1 MPRRANNKNKILTI
15 AILSLITGTL
25 NAIAIVISFYPA
37 SIARVFRYIA
47 SGCFGLS
54 AFNDDHMVLLGLLFH
69 YVISIIFSLAFWAIY
84 PKFKNGLKNK
94 YFIGVIFGLITWV
107 VMNFAVLPLTN
118 IPKPPEHTS
127 INMLTAIEGI
137 AALIICV
144 GLPAALISDRYYVGK
159 AKRAARR
166 RVRNNYS

>member
-47 SGCFGLS
+47 SGLFGLS
-54 AFNDDHMVLLGLLFH
+54 AFTEDNMVFWGLLFH
-69 YVISIIFSLAFWAIY
+69 CVITVVFSLGFWAIY
-84 PKFKNGLKNK
+84 PKFKSGLKNK
-94 YFIGVIFGLITWV
+94 YLIGVIFGLIIWV

-118 IPKPPEHTS
+118 IPKPPEHTVS
-127 INMLTAIEGI
+127 LLAVIEGI

-144 GLPAALISDRYYVGK
+144 GLPIALISDRYYIRK